1 MKVLIVED
9 EHPAF
14 CNLAEELHLIDERI
28 DVVAGCSTVEETT
41 RWLHTNPQPDL
52 ILMDVQLSDGL
63 SFSIFKAC
71 KITCPVIFTTA
82 YNKYLTEAFKYNSI
96 DYLLKPISAWSL
108 SNAIQKYR
116 TLEAHFAGAIEQSDP
131 QFPEH
136 APSDHSSSDHSSPE
150 HLASSSINHNSPDQH
165 ISPDHH
171 SPIPDHHSIPDHSP
185 LPDFM
190 GRSDRKRSRILVR
203 KGAEFQT
210 VRIEDA
216 GYFFTE
222 HKLIFLVDKENRKY
236 MAEKSNISELEEE
249 LDKNLFYRA
258 NRKYIINANYIKRF
272 KPLEKSKISVE
283 LTLPVN
289 EEIIISQENSASFKK
304 WIGES

>member
-9 EHPAF
+9 EQPAF
-14 CNLAEELHLIDERI
+14 GNLVEELQAIDEEI
-28 DVVAGCSTVEETT
+28 DVVAGCSSVEESV
-41 RWLHTNPQPDL
+41 RWLNANPQPDL

-63 SFSIFKAC
+63 SFTIFKSC

-82 YNKYLTEAFKYNSI
+82 YNKYLTEAFQYSSI
-96 DYLLKPISAWSL
+96 DYLLKPISQDRL
-108 SNAIQKYR
+108 GNAIGKYK
-116 TLEAHFAGAIEQSDP
+116 TLRDHFVNNQEHFINGHEPAVNGH
-131 QFPEH
+131 EH
-136 APSDHSSSDHSSPE
+136 AVGSHEPGVANHE
-150 HLASSSINHNSPDQH
+150 HLAGNHSS
-165 ISPDHH
+165 
-171 SPIPDHHSIPDHSP
+171 
-185 LPDFM
+185 LPDYL
-190 GRSDRKRSRILVR
+190 SKHDRKRSRILVR
-203 KGAEFQT
+203 RGVEFQT

-236 MAEKSNISELEEE
+236 MAEKSNLSELEEE

-283 LTLPVN
+283 LVLPVN

>member
-9 EHPAF
+9 ELPAF
-14 CNLAEELHLIDERI
+14 CNLAEELHVIDEKI
-28 DVVAGCSTVEETT
+28 DVVAGCSTVEETV
-41 RWLHTNPQPDL
+41 RWLHDNPHPDL

-63 SFSIFKAC
+63 SFSIFKTC

-82 YNKYLTEAFKYNSI
+82 FNKYLTEAFQFSSI
-96 DYLLKPISAWSL
+96 DYLLKPISQDRL
-108 SNAIQKYR
+108 SNAIQKYKA
-116 TLEAHFAGAIEQSDP
+116 LQAHFVGVSDNNSRD
-131 QFPEH
+131 QFMH
-136 APSDHSSSDHSSPE
+136 DHLDNDH
-150 HLASSSINHNSPDQH
+150 HNS
-165 ISPDHH
+165 
-171 SPIPDHHSIPDHSP
+171 
-185 LPDFM
+185 LPDFIT
-190 GRSDRKRSRILVR
+190 RSDRKRSRILVR

-236 MAEKSNISELEEE
+236 MAEKSNLSELEDE

>member
-9 EHPAF
+9 EQPAF
-14 CNLAEELHLIDERI
+14 FNLAGELQVIDEKI
-28 DVVAGCSTVEETT
+28 DVVAGCSSVEETI
-41 RWLHTNPQPDL
+41 RWLHENPHPDL

-63 SFSIFKAC
+63 SFSIFKNC

-82 YNKYLTEAFKYNSI
+82 YNEYLTEAFRFNSI

-108 SNAIQKYR
+108 NNAIQKYK
-116 TLEAHFAGAIEQSDP
+116 TLEAHFVGAL
-131 QFPEH
+131 EH
-136 APSDHSSSDHSSPE
+136 ADHPV
-150 HLASSSINHNSPDQH
+150 ADQH
-165 ISPDHH
+165 AFDFRAADHQ
-171 SPIPDHHSIPDHSP
+171 SADRSAS
-185 LPDFM
+185 LPDFIS
-190 GRSDRKRSRILVR
+190 RTDRKRSRILVR

-222 HKLIFLVDKENRKY
+222 HKLVFLVDKENRKY
-236 MAEKSNISELEEE
+236 MAEKSNLSELEEE
-249 LDKNLFYRA
+249 LDRNLFYRA

>member
-1 MKVLIVED
+1 
-9 EHPAF
+9 
-14 CNLAEELHLIDERI
+14 LHIIDEKI
-28 DVVAGCSTVEETT
+28 DVVAGCSTVEETV
-41 RWLHTNPQPDL
+41 RWLDENPHPDL
-52 ILMDVQLSDGL
+52 ILMDVQLSYGL
-63 SFSIFKAC
+63 SLSVFKTC

-82 YNKYLTEAFKYNSI
+82 YNEYLTEALRFSSI
-96 DYLLKPISAWSL
+96 DYLLKPISQDRL
-108 SNAIQKYR
+108 SKAIQKYK
-116 TLEAHFAGAIEQSDP
+116 TLQAHFAGTLDQNSN
-131 QFPEH
+131 
-136 APSDHSSSDHSSPE
+136 DH
-150 HLASSSINHNSPDQH
+150 
-165 ISPDHH
+165 PDHH
-171 SPIPDHHSIPDHSP
+171 NHDYHNS
-185 LPDFM
+185 LPDFIS
-190 GRSDRKRSRILVR
+190 RSDRKRSRILVR

-236 MAEKSNISELEEE
+236 MAEKSNLSELEEE